1 MARIEEE
8 LSRSGDDLI
17 PTDDSTFS
25 DDGRADLHLHTVHSD
40 GALTPY
46 EIVKRARDAG
56 LGAIAITDHDNL
68 SALDEAI
75 EWGSSLGV
83 QVVAGLELS
92 ATMGE
97 KDLHLLAYFIDR
109 NNERLLD
116 YLAFFRQERLR
127 RAERIVQKL
136 NRINVPLRF
145 DSVLEQAGI
154 GSVGRPHIANALVE
168 HGLTDSFHEAFEKYI
183 GTGGPAFEKK
193 FQLTPQDAI
202 RLINSAGG
210 LSFLAHPGRSTRE
223 EEIISLISLGLD
235 GIEIV
240 HPSHQEEQRNYYR
253 GIVDHYFLL
262 ESGGSDFHGGRKG
275 DGHTFGVFTVPMRI
289 LDAMKKRLFS

>member
-8 LSRSGDDLI
+8 HRSGDAAI
-17 PTDDSTFS
+17 PTDDSFAS
-25 DDGRADLHLHTVHSD
+25 NDGRADLHLHTVHSD
-40 GALTPY
+40 GALPPY
-46 EIVKRARDAG
+46 ELVKKAKELG
-56 LGAIAITDHDNL
+56 LAAIAIADHDNL
-68 SALDEAI
+68 SAIDEAI
-75 EWGSSLGV
+75 EWGASLGV
-83 QVVAGLELS
+83 RIVPGLELS
-92 ATMGE
+92 ATLGDKE
-97 KDLHLLAYFIDR
+97 LHLLAYSMDR
-109 NNERLLD
+109 KNERVLD

-127 RAERIVQKL
+127 RAERMVQKL
-136 NRINVPLRF
+136 NRINIPLSL

-183 GTGGPAFEKK
+183 GAGGPAFEKK

-210 LSFLAHPGRSTRE
+210 LSFLAHPGRSIKE
-223 EEIISLISLGLD
+223 EEILHLIGLGLD

-240 HPSHQEEQRNYYR
+240 HPAHQEEQRKYYR
-253 GIVDHYFLL
+253 GIVNHYFLL

-275 DGHTFGVFTVPMRI
+275 DDHTFGTFTVPMRVV
-289 LDAMKKRLFS
+289 DAMKKRLFS

>member
-8 LSRSGDDLI
+8 MSRSGGDPN
-17 PTDDSTFS
+17 PTDDSLLS
-25 DDGRADLHLHTVHSD
+25 NDGRADLHLHTVHSD
-40 GALTPY
+40 GACTPY
-46 EIVKRARDAG
+46 DIVKRAHEAG
-56 LGAIAITDHDNL
+56 LSAIAIADHDNL
-68 SALDEAI
+68 SAIDEAI
-75 EWGSSLGV
+75 EWGASLGV
-83 QVVAGLELS
+83 RVVPGLELS

-109 NNERLLD
+109 TNERLLED
-116 YLAFFRQERLR
+116 LAFFRQERLR

-136 NRINVPLRF
+136 NRINVPLRL

-183 GTGGPAFEKK
+183 GAGGPAFEKK
-193 FQLTPQDAI
+193 FQLTPQEAI

-210 LSFLAHPGRSTRE
+210 LSFLAHPGRSVRE
-223 EEIISLISLGLD
+223 DEILHLISLGLD
-235 GIEIV
+235 GIEII
-240 HPSHQEEQRNYYR
+240 HPAHREEQREYYR
-253 GIVDHYFLL
+253 GIVNHYFLL

-275 DGHTFGVFTVPMRI
+275 DDHTFGAFTVPMRTV
-289 LDAMKKRLFS
+289 DAMKKRLFS

>member
-8 LSRSGDDLI
+8 LSRSGDDPN
-17 PTDDSTFS
+17 PTDDSLLS

-46 EIVKRARDAG
+46 EIVKRAHESG
-56 LGAIAITDHDNL
+56 LSAIAIADHDNL
-68 SALDEAI
+68 SAIDEAI
-75 EWGSSLGV
+75 EWGASLGV
-83 QVVAGLELS
+83 RVIPGVELS

-109 NNERLLD
+109 KNERLLE

-136 NRINVPLRF
+136 NRINVPLRL

-183 GTGGPAFEKK
+183 GAGGPAFEKK
-193 FQLTPQDAI
+193 FQLTPQDAL
-202 RLINSAGG
+202 RLITSAGG
-210 LSFLAHPGRSTRE
+210 LSFLAHPGRSMKE
-223 EEIISLISLGLD
+223 EEILHLIGLGLD
-235 GIEIV
+235 GIEVV
-240 HPSHQEEQRNYYR
+240 HPSHQEEQRKYYR
-253 GIVDHYFLL
+253 GIVNHYFLL

-275 DGHTFGVFTVPMRI
+275 DDHTFGAFTVSMR
-289 LDAMKKRLFS
+289 LVDAMKKRLFS